1 MKLPLLR
8 ELNSLEGKRVLVRAS
23 LNVPIDAGVVLSDF
37 RLVRLFPTIEYLRE
51 RGARIIIIGHIGRDP
66 KETLKPVC
74 QYLSKKFEITFV
86 KDSIGSYASD
96 VVADMQ
102 NGDIVLL
109 ENLRQKD
116 GEYTNDESFSK
127 RLASLADIYV
137 NEAFAVSHRKHASIV
152 GVPMYLPSYAGL
164 AFENEVENLFKA
176 LSPKE
181 SSLFILGGA
190 KFATKEPLIRK
201 FLDIYDRVFVGGA
214 LANDF
219 FKARGLS
226 VGKSLVAK
234 ADHHLKDIAEH
245 PNLVLPRDVVV
256 QNSDGYVIKKPNNIE
271 KEDSIL
277 DAGPETVAEILS
289 LLRESSFVLWNG
301 PLGDYEKGFNEHT
314 EQLAKGI
321 VSSGIESIVG
331 GGDTVAALSKLGLLD
346 KLSFVSSAGGAM
358 LSFLLDGTL
367 PGIEALKNS
376 KSRNL

>member
-8 ELNSLEGKRVLVRAS
+8 EISNLKGKRVLVRAS
-23 LNVPIDAGVVLSDF
+23 LNVPLEKGAVLSDF

-51 RGARIIIIGHIGRDP
+51 HGARIIIIGHIGRDP

-74 QYLSKKFEITFV
+74 QYLNKKFDITFV

-96 VVADMQ
+96 VVANMQ

-152 GVPMYLPSYAGL
+152 GVPAYLPSYAGL
-164 AFENEVENLFKA
+164 AFEDEVENLSKA
-176 LSPKE
+176 LSPKK

-201 FLDIYDRVFVGGA
+201 FLNVYDCVFVGGA

-219 FKARGLS
+219 FKAKGLS

-234 ADHHLKDIAEH
+234 ADHHLKDIVDH
-245 PNLVLPRDVVV
+245 PNLVLPKDVIV
-256 QNSDGYVIKKPNNIE
+256 QNLEGRVIKKPDSIE
-271 KEDSIL
+271 EEDSIL
-277 DAGPETVAEILS
+277 DAGPETIEEIFS
-289 LLRESSFVLWNG
+289 LLKKTSFVLWNG

-314 EQLAKGI
+314 EQLAEGI

-331 GGDTVAALSKLGLLD
+331 GGDTIAALSKLGLLD
-346 KLSFVSSAGGAM
+346 RLSFVSSAGGAM
-358 LSFLLDGTL
+358 LSFLLEGTL
-367 PGIEALKNS
+367 PGIDALKKS
-376 KSRNL
+376 KSPSS